1 MNTIT
6 LWDAFRLTGDAVAR
20 EKLVAQHIGLVHHVA
35 RQLAASAGDDVDFND
50 IVSAGSI
57 GLLQAL
63 DAFQPSRGL
72 AFSTFAAARIRGAIL
87 DDRRRR
93 DHVPRSMRQ
102 RQRAVKAASE
112 TLRSSL
118 NREPTHEETANTL
131 GLPLETYW
139 SWRDD
144 LAGTE
149 RVSLDRPAG
158 NTDSPRSVV
167 SDSVA
172 GDTGQGTEER
182 IQREQELRVLRAEMG
197 GLREQERVV
206 LALYFFEELKL
217 HEIAT
222 VLGVTESR
230 VSQIRTK
237 ALRTLRDRLE
247 GLQEGER

>member
-6 LWDAFRLTGDAVAR
+6 LWDAFQQTGDAVAR

-112 TLRSSL
+112 TLRASL
-118 NREPTHEETANTL
+118 NREPTHEETANNL
-131 GLPLETYW
+131 DLPLETYW

-158 NTDSPRSVV
+158 NADSPRPVAI
-167 SDSVA
+167 DSVA

-237 ALRTLRDRLE
+237 ALRTLRDRLQ